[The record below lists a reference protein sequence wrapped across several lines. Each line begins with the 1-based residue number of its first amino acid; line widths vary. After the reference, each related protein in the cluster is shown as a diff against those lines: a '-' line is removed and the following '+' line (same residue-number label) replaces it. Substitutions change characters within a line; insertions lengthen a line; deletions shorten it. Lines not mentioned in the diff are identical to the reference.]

1 MITKALYFPYIE
13 TPDED
18 WFTRVLLFWD
28 AVGTIIPGGLENDS
42 RYVTPRMRELRE
54 QGLLEDVQPLFD
66 FEKAPAFRD
75 EFLGYLDGD
84 DAVQERGRRPLND
97 LPVTKVHL
105 WKLGLLAEDLVAR
118 DLARYSTGA
127 GWELWLEVEERTADL
142 FMAYL
147 AVTLGRLQ
155 EVPMDPV
162 TNREQAMAA
171 LLGADTRT
179 GRTLKQAR
187 EFRSGFLKGLLPAPE
202 RSVPAKELAKF
213 KRDHKDELASFRDCV
228 NEELL
233 KAAAFVEADAQ
244 DEQAEIAL
252 GRLRRERAQIVALME
267 RRRWPPIVFGSIA
280 GVAAAT
286 ATVVAPLVV
295 GGGAT
300 AAAFAA
306 PSLIPAAYAALQG
319 TRRAPDVDA
328 KPMAYAALAHQRFG
342 H

>member
-13 TPDED
+13 TPNDE

-42 RYVTPRMRELRE
+42 RYVTPRMRELRDE
-54 QGLLEDVQPLFD
+54 GLLEDVQPLFD
-66 FEKAPAFRD
+66 FEKASAFRR
-75 EFLGYLDGD
+75 EFLGYLDH
-84 DAVQERGRRPLND
+84 DAVQGRGTRPLSE

-105 WKLGLLAEDLVAR
+105 WKLGDLAQDLIAR
-118 DLARYSTGA
+118 DLARHSTGP

-147 AVTLGRLQ
+147 AVVLGRLQ

-179 GRTLKQAR
+179 GGTLRRAR
-187 EFRSGFLKGLLPAPE
+187 EFRSGLLEGLLPAPE
-202 RSVPAKELAKF
+202 PSPPAQELANF
-213 KRDHKDELASFRDCV
+213 KCDHRDELASFRACV

-233 KAAAFVEADAQ
+233 RAAAFVEADAQ
-244 DEQAEIAL
+244 EEQVEIAL
-252 GRLRRERAQIVALME
+252 GRLRRERNQIVALME
-267 RRRWPPIVFGSIA
+267 RRRWPRIVFGNIA
-280 GVAAAT
+280 GVAATT
-286 ATVVAPLVV
+286 AAVVGPLVV
-295 GGGAT
+295 GDAAT
-300 AAAFAA
+300 AAFAA

-319 TRRAPDVDA
+319 GPKAPDLEG
-328 KPMAYAALAHQRFG
+328 KPMAYAALAHRRFG